1 MKHARGKRI
10 LAAFLSVAMTV
21 SMLSTQVFAAEMP
34 ENTSPAVTLG
44 DGDKSTRNMPTRTV
58 TDADVSKMEIRF
70 YGTGTE
76 VLNPNDEPYSV
87 GGTSGKVGADN
98 VAYEIGEIYGNDVD
112 GYFIDIDFHF
122 AHGDKMEAN
131 GSAAFNRHPVLRELS
146 RMAGQLGL

>member
-58 TDADVSKMEIRF
+58 TDADVADMQ
-70 YGTGTE
+70 
-76 VLNPNDEPYSV
+76 
-87 GGTSGKVGADN
+87 GKVRCCG
-98 VAYEIGEIYGNDVD
+98 
-112 GYFIDIDFHF
+112 HR
-122 AHGDKMEAN
+122 
-131 GSAAFNRHPVLRELS
+131 SASTPTLS
-146 RMAGQLGL
+146 ALFP